1 MCSQRNIHKE
11 TRARS
16 LLHHTGTIKL
26 ICEVIYKETGCEKCR
41 TGHFCS
47 RDGNAWCCLPYAT
60 IADRL
65 NTDTNHRTQR
75 GGLWQGKTIR
85 DQITKRAKRVSPKER
100 DKWIAEENA
109 KRDGETIWE
118 SLPIEKLAEVTD
130 PDDILSKALVAANIG
145 SLADIDLFIEDI
157 RGKLQARNEAGLDS
171 IVMLIPSKK

>member
-1 MCSQRNIHKE
+1 
-11 TRARS
+11 
-16 LLHHTGTIKL
+16 
-26 ICEVIYKETGCEKCR
+26 
-41 TGHFCS
+41 
-47 RDGNAWCCLPYAT
+47 
-60 IADRL
+60 L

-85 DQITKRAKRVSPKER
+85 DQVSKRAKKVSPKER

-118 SLPIEKLAEVTD
+118 SLPIEKIAEVTD

-145 SLADIDLFIEDI
+145 SLADIDLLIEDI